1 MKMIPRI
8 PNNPIL
14 ALPFIVKIIAKLI
27 KYFLKIK
34 IICSRGEI
42 RTLVTCMK
50 NMGPRPTRR
59 HDHKDIYPLYDK
71 SKSNVKQTNKIQFYE
86 RNLASESSRLE
97 MQGIDVKHNKA
108 KMFRRG
114 FWNRTRISEEC

>member
-14 ALPFIVKIIAKLI
+14 SLAFIVKIIAKLI

-50 NMGPRPTRR
+50 NMSPRPTRR
-59 HDHKDIYPLYDK
+59 HDYKDIYPLCNK
-71 SKSNVKQTNKIQFYE
+71 SKAMSNKPIKYNFMKEI
-86 RNLASESSRLE
+86 
-97 MQGIDVKHNKA
+97 
-108 KMFRRG
+108 
-114 FWNRTRISEEC
+114 

>member
-1 MKMIPRI
+1 MKMIPRT

-14 ALPFIVKIIAKLI
+14 TLAFIVKIIAKLI

-50 NMGPRPTRR
+50 TWVLGQLDDTTIKTSIPYAIKVKAM
-59 HDHKDIYPLYDK
+59 
-71 SKSNVKQTNKIQFYE
+71 SNKPIKYNFMKEI
-86 RNLASESSRLE
+86 
-97 MQGIDVKHNKA
+97 
-108 KMFRRG
+108 
-114 FWNRTRISEEC
+114 

>member
-1 MKMIPRI
+1 MFFK
-8 PNNPIL
+8 N
-14 ALPFIVKIIAKLI
+14 
-27 KYFLKIK
+27 K

-59 HDHKDIYPLYDK
+59 HDHKDIYPLCNK

-108 KMFRRG
+108 KIFRRG
-114 FWNRTRISEEC
+114 FWNRTRISEGC